1 MDNLKDKLKKIGL
14 YLVLPLFIIFSL
26 LKIVFK
32 YYTDKKL
39 KEDRNKTDSIAEEIV
54 DKITSLDLDI
64 AVSKNKI
71 ENLNEKKNEDI
82 KKTDSEDPNSFH
94 NNR

>member
-14 YLVLPLFIIFSL
+14 YLTLPFAVLFFLIYTTI
-26 LKIVFK
+26 K
-32 YYTDKKL
+32 YFTDKKL

-82 KKTDSEDPNSFH
+82 KKSDSEDPNSFH